1 MFFDL
6 LNIKPPDWY
15 QTFID
20 GRRLTSTFSL
30 PYSYSIQPPCN
41 LVYRRNPKEKKEPKE
56 TKELDAGQKQQS
68 TLKVTDQ
75 YIALLIRVFVAAG
88 LLDVSGKLVLWNR
101 RTPSNEKTLLG
112 AHINVRGKHNR
123 H

>member
-20 GRRLTSTFSL
+20 GRRLTSVSQHFLSRLYETLTTFRMTV
-30 PYSYSIQPPCN
+30 
-41 LVYRRNPKEKKEPKE
+41 VYRKNPKEKKETKE
-56 TKELDAGQKQQS
+56 TKESDAAQKQQS

-88 LLDVSGKLVLWNR
+88 LLDVSTMRFLG
-101 RTPSNEKTLLG
+101 TLGPYLTS
-112 AHINVRGKHNR
+112 
-123 H
+123 